1 MDVWADISNAF
12 AKGTNAVLGW
22 LSRVFG
28 SRNERM
34 LKEMVPIVERVC
46 ALEAEV
52 QGLSDC
58 AARAKTAEFR
68 TRHDRGR
75 GESLDDL
82 LPEAFA
88 VVREAARRAMPAP
101 NPGNP
106 YPMMRH
112 FDVQI
117 MGGIVLHQGTIA
129 EMVTGEGK
137 TLVATCAAYL
147 NALAGKG
154 VHIVTVNDYLA
165 KRDCEWMQP
174 MYRFLGMSAG
184 YIQANQS
191 YEDKKAAY
199 ECDITFGTNSE
210 FGFDYLR
217 DNMRGAAEEQVQ
229 KQLHYAIIDEVDSI
243 LIDEARTPLIISGP
257 AEESTDQYYRADRI
271 ARKLK
276 RDMHFEVK
284 EKEQSANLTE
294 EGVEKV
300 QEVLGVDSIYTGR
313 NMDWPHLLEQALR
326 AHHLYKRDVDYVAK
340 GNEIVIVDE
349 FTGRLMD
356 GRRWSDGLHQAV
368 EAKEHI
374 KIKQENQTLATITYQ
389 NFFRLYDKIA
399 GMTGTALTEATEFDK
414 IYKLDVVVIPTHRPL
429 IRKSYPDVVFRT
441 AEEKWKAIVDEIVNV
456 HRTGRPILVGT
467 TSIEKSEMLSER
479 LGKRGIKHDVLNAK
493 QHAREAQIVAK
504 AGQTGAVTIATNM
517 AGRGTDIVL
526 GPGVADLCGI
536 QVMPTLG
543 RWNKVIDKV
552 DKAMQSNYHVYWRV
566 DGLTADDKTV
576 AAMPRRLKFIDR
588 LPEDTVEDE
597 ELSVD
602 AAEPGQDEIVLLH
615 PEANEEIVP
624 ENRIPAFSWQAGR
637 SLAFYQI
644 QFSLA
649 EDFDHSPPIVRFP
662 KKPTRLG
669 DKIFKGGGLHIVG
682 TERHDAR
689 RIDNQLRGRSGRQG
703 DPGSSRFFLS
713 LEDDLMRIFASERVS
728 AILKRFGMEEGMAI
742 EHGMVTRSIE
752 RAQRKVEER
761 HFEARKWV
769 LDFDEVMNEQRKTV
783 YAWRQ
788 AVLAGENLRERVWE
802 MVEDSVRDAADFYY
816 EARNEDGD
824 RNFAG
829 LAEWFQEKFGR
840 AVDLPDPQTV
850 NADELGDFLLTKA
863 DEAYKAKEAEIGPE
877 TMRKLE
883 RFLLLDKIDIKW
895 KDHLYAMDHLKDG
908 ISFRGYAQVDPKI
921 EYKRESLKAFD
932 AMLESIRDEVTDL
945 LFRVQIEAGME
956 DERGRVYN
964 HDAFLY
970 DEFTGFDAQQQAA
983 IENSQVPEEKPEP
996 IRADDKIPRNAPC
1009 PCGSGR
1015 KYKKCCGR

>member
-1 MDVWADISNAF
+1 MDALADIPNLCVKAGNA
-12 AKGTNAVLGW
+12 ALGW

-46 ALEAEV
+46 ALEGEM
-52 QGLSDC
+52 QRLPD
-58 AARAKTAEFR
+58 AALRAKTAEFR
-68 TRHDRGR
+68 ERHDRGK

-88 VVREAARRAMPAP
+88 VVREAARRVMPAP
-101 NPGNP
+101 NPDNP

-117 MGGIVLHQGTIA
+117 MGGIVLHRGTIA

-147 NALAGKG
+147 NSLAGKG
-154 VHIVTVNDYLA
+154 VHIVTTNDYLA
-165 KRDCEWMQP
+165 KRDCEWMHP
-174 MYRFLGMSAG
+174 MYHFMGIRAG
-184 YIQANQS
+184 YIQAHQD
-191 YEDKKAAY
+191 YEQKRVAY

-217 DNMRGAAEEQVQ
+217 DNMRGSAEEQVQ

-257 AEESTDQYYRADRI
+257 AEDSTDQYYRADRI

-276 RDMHFEVK
+276 RDTHFEVK
-284 EKEQSANLTE
+284 EKEQSANLTDD
-294 EGVEKV
+294 GIEKV
-300 QEVLGVDSIYTGR
+300 QELLGVDSIYTGR

-389 NFFRLYDKIA
+389 NFFRLYDKIS

-441 AEEKWKAIVDEIVNV
+441 AEEKWQAIVDEIMSV

-467 TSIEKSEMLSER
+467 TSIENSEMLSER

-504 AGQTGAVTIATNM
+504 AGQMRAVTIATNM

-536 QVMPTLG
+536 QTMPTLG

-552 DKAMQSNYHVYWRV
+552 DKAMQSDYHVYWGVEGR
-566 DGLTADDKTV
+566 TADGRTV
-576 AAMPRRLKFIDR
+576 VGQPRRLKFVDR
-588 LPEDTVEDE
+588 LPEDTIEDE
-597 ELSVD
+597 EPSVD
-602 AAEPGQDEIVLLH
+602 GAEPGEDEIVLLH
-615 PEANEEIVP
+615 PKEDEQIVP
-624 ENRIPAFSWQAGR
+624 ENRIPTFSLRAGR
-637 SLAFYQI
+637 SLSSYQL

-649 EDFDHSPPIVRFP
+649 GDFGQSPPIARCP
-662 KKPTRLG
+662 KKLTRLG
-669 DKIFKGGGLHIVG
+669 DKVFKGGGLHIVG

-742 EHGMVTRSIE
+742 EHGMVSRSIE

-788 AVLAGENLRERVWE
+788 AVLSGESLRSRVWE
-802 MVEDSVRDAADFYY
+802 MVEDSVRDAADFYH
-816 EARNEDGD
+816 EARNEDGE

-829 LAEWFQEKFGR
+829 LAEWFQERFGR
-840 AVDLPDPQTV
+840 SVDLPDPQAV
-850 NADELGDFLLTKA
+850 NADELGDFLLARA
-863 DEAYKAKEAEIGPE
+863 DEAYKAKEAEMGPE

-895 KDHLYAMDHLKDG
+895 KDHLYGMDHLKDG

-932 AMLESIRDEVTDL
+932 AMLESIRDEVTGL
-945 LFRVQIEAGME
+945 LFKIHVEVGME
-956 DERGRVYN
+956 DDRGRVYDQ
-964 HDAFLY
+964 DAFLY

-983 IENSQVPEEKPEP
+983 IDSSQVGEEKPEP

-1015 KYKKCCGR
+1015 KYKKCCGQ